1 MKEYQKSIVPHIE
14 SLYDNFTPSEKT
26 IADFFIYNM
35 EEVDISSKNL
45 SKTLFVSEASISRFA
60 KKCGFDGYRQF
71 AYVYKQ
77 SFKETTPNITTSYT
91 KQVFSFLHLVLMLLK
106 SR

>member
-26 IADFFIYNM
+26 IADFFIYNT

-60 KKCGFDGYRQF
+60 KN
-71 AYVYKQ
+71 V
-77 SFKETTPNITTSYT
+77 
-91 KQVFSFLHLVLMLLK
+91 VLMDTDNLLMCINK
-106 SR
+106 VLKKALLI